1 MHIENKSAEIVTPDD
16 HEFEEIV
23 EEYEE
28 EEVLL

>member
-23 EEYEE
+23 EEDEE
-28 EEVLL
+28 DILM